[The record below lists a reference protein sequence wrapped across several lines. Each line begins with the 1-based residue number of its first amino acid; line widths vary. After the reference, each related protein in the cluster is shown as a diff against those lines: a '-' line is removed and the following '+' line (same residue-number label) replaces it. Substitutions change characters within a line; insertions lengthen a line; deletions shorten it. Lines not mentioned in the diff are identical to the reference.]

1 VQIREYQETDWPQV
15 WPIVEQVIR
24 AGDTF
29 CYDPCQSES
38 QAHAL
43 WVAPPPAHV
52 VVALE
57 GDELLGT
64 ANMYANRPGPGAH
77 VASGNFMVKQMAR
90 GSGVGKALGTY
101 LLDWARHCGFAG
113 VQFNAVAA
121 SNVAAIRMYKSLGFS
136 IIGTVPGAFEHP
148 TVGRVGLHVMF
159 HDLHRVEADTPAGA
173 A

>member
-1 VQIREYQETDWPQV
+1 
-15 WPIVEQVIR
+15 
-24 AGDTF
+24 
-29 CYDPCQSES
+29 
-38 QAHAL
+38 
-43 WVAPPPAHV
+43 V

-77 VASGNFMVKQMAR
+77 IASGNFMVKQLAR
-90 GSGVGKALGTY
+90 GSGVGRALGNY
-101 LLDWARHCGFAG
+101 LLDWARHSGFAG

-136 IIGTVPGAFEHP
+136 IIGTVPEAFEHP